1 MKPAALQNNPHQPIR
16 GTPAGC
22 GAWQIGDLRISHGVH
37 RPERAT
43 NAMAEMLIPVAGPLT
58 TQQGNLEH
66 ILRAPS
72 DLLYLPG
79 RAAEIRTSACL
90 GWRIRIDG
98 EGLSRVA
105 GDLVE
110 QRVSPGRIRRHLSR
124 SQPLQTQPGPDR
136 QRMAVLLQLLEL
148 CRSQGA
154 GGDGLMETI
163 QIDRTIERL
172 LALLVCGPLL
182 EASLSNPGGSPR
194 DSRAE
199 ILESLIHWIRENLHR
214 PIQME
219 ELARVS
225 GYSQRSLRNLF
236 HERFGCSPVQW
247 MRRER
252 LSLARA
258 QLLEPEPNTCVSTV
272 AEAVGYRHLSQF
284 SRDFQQCHGLRP
296 SDVLREGLRGGG

>member
-43 NAMAEMLIPVAGPLT
+43 TAMAEMLIPVAGPLT

-79 RAAEIRTSACL
+79 CAAEIRTSACL

-110 QRVSPGRIRRHLSR
+110 QRVSPGRIRRHLS
-124 SQPLQTQPGPDR
+124 
-136 QRMAVLLQLLEL
+136 
-148 CRSQGA
+148 RSQGA

-199 ILESLIHWIRENLHR
+199 ILESLIRWIRDNLHR

-236 HERFGCSPVQW
+236 QERFGCSPVQW

>member
-1 MKPAALQNNPHQPIR
+1 MKPAPLHNNQPQPIR
-16 GTPAGC
+16 GTAPGC
-22 GAWQIGDLRISHGVH
+22 SAWRLGDLMISHGMH
-37 RPERAT
+37 RPERTTA
-43 NAMAEMLIPVAGPLT
+43 AMAEVLIPVAGPLT

-66 ILRAPS
+66 ILRAPH
-72 DLLYLPG
+72 DLLYLPE
-79 RAAEIRTSACL
+79 RAAEIGTSGCL

-98 EGLSRVA
+98 EGLGRVA
-105 GDLVE
+105 GDLVQ

-148 CRSQGA
+148 CRSQGP
-154 GGDGLMETI
+154 GGEGLMMAI
-163 QIDRTIERL
+163 QIDRAIERL

-182 EASLSNPGGSPR
+182 QASLSNPAGSPR

-199 ILESLIHWIRENLHR
+199 ILDSLIRWIRDNLHR
-214 PIQME
+214 PIQLE

-236 HERFGCSPVQW
+236 QERFGCSPVQW

-252 LSLARA
+252 LSLARD
-258 QLLEPEPNTCVSTV
+258 QLLEPEPNTCVSSV

-296 SDVLREGLRGGG
+296 SEVLREGLRGGD

>member
-1 MKPAALQNNPHQPIR
+1 
-16 GTPAGC
+16 
-22 GAWQIGDLRISHGVH
+22 
-37 RPERAT
+37 
-43 NAMAEMLIPVAGPLT
+43 MAEVLIPVSGTLN

-79 RAAEIRTSACL
+79 QAAEIRASACL
-90 GWRIRIDG
+90 GWRIRFDR
-98 EGLSRVA
+98 EGLGRMA

-136 QRMAVLLQLLEL
+136 QRMAVLLQMLEL

-154 GGDGLMETI
+154 DGDGLMQTI
-163 QIDRTIERL
+163 QINRPIERL

-182 EASLSNPGGSPR
+182 EASLSNPAGSPR

-199 ILESLIHWIRENLHR
+199 ILESLIRWIRDNLHR

-219 ELARVS
+219 DLARIS

-252 LSLARA
+252 LSLART
-258 QLLEPEPNTCVSTV
+258 QLLEPEPNTCVSAV

-296 SDVLREGLRGGG
+296 SEVLREGLRGRG

>member
-43 NAMAEMLIPVAGPLT
+43 AAMAEVLIPVAGPLT

-124 SQPLQTQPGPDR
+124 SQ
-136 QRMAVLLQLLEL
+136 
-148 CRSQGA
+148 GA

-199 ILESLIHWIRENLHR
+199 ILESLIRWIRDNLHR